1 MERSGNPDR
10 NKIGIGQAC
19 EFHDPHPI
27 DELWQQAP
35 GDLEAQTR
43 LADASGTR
51 QGDEAAGGGEAEDLL
66 ERDGAA
72 DQFGNRLRQVR
83 RWTGR
88 SGLKDDGRACNRL
101 RLRICRDRAY
111 HAGELVASSGDRAD
125 QAAIRREGVA
135 QCRDLDVQ
143 VVLFDDLVRSDT
155 LDQRVFAHHSPRR
168 LDQRHQHIE
177 GAPAEMDRSTIGK
190 ELAAVR
196 QNPETAELHCRRRF
210 G

>member
-1 MERSGNPDR
+1 MERSGNPER

-43 LADASGTR
+43 LADTSGTR

-83 RWTGR
+83 RWTCRLFSSTTWFGQTRSISASLLTTAPDASISAISTSKARPPRWIGR
-88 SGLKDDGRACNRL
+88 LSARSSRRCGKTLKRPNSIAAGVSDRGSMSAIVA
-101 RLRICRDRAY
+101 RIFRY
-111 HAGELVASSGDRAD
+111 FQG
-125 QAAIRREGVA
+125 
-135 QCRDLDVQ
+135 
-143 VVLFDDLVRSDT
+143 F
-155 LDQRVFAHHSPRR
+155 
-168 LDQRHQHIE
+168 
-177 GAPAEMDRSTIGK
+177 
-190 ELAAVR
+190 
-196 QNPETAELHCRRRF
+196 
-210 G
+210 